1 MQPWVRMHGR
11 ASLARFLDAGRG
23 ARMQWHVRPRPSLTL
38 VFSLAVC
45 SGWSAACAFPVFEF
59 EEHGSTPR
67 HLSYVSNQPA
77 RSEPANSLPVPQLR
91 AARPSVVAPIVPA
104 PEVQPPQHPA
114 ACHHAL
120 QQEGVRFETL
130 PVAAAPGVKMPIRLL
145 GPVHGVTFEQL
156 EHDATFAILD
166 CRLGLALA
174 AWSRDLR
181 HARVRRVDYYSMYR
195 PGARVGGHGPVSGH
209 AHALAIDAARFTLDN
224 GVSLGVLD
232 DWEGRTRG
240 QAPCPVRRDESA
252 GSRLLRSVTCAGV
265 DSQLFQ
271 IVLTPHY
278 NKAHDNHVHLERK
291 PEVDWTYVR

>member
-1 MQPWVRMHGR
+1 MQPSVRAHAR
-11 ASLARFLDAGRG
+11 LAHFLDAGRG
-23 ARMQWHVRPRPSLTL
+23 ARMQWYVRSRPSLAL
-38 VFSLAVC
+38 VLLAVC

-59 EEHGSTPR
+59 EEHSSTPR
-67 HLSYVSNQPA
+67 HLHYVSTQPA
-77 RSEPANSLPVPQLR
+77 RSEPASNSLPVPQLR
-91 AARPSVVAPIVPA
+91 AARASAVAPIVPE
-104 PEVQPPQHPA
+104 PELKTPVRPA

-120 QQEGVRFETL
+120 QQAGVHFETL
-130 PVAAAPGVKMPIRLL
+130 PAAAAPGVKIPIRLR

-156 EHDATFAILD
+156 EHDATFSILD

-195 PGARVGGHGPVSGH
+195 PFARVGGNGPISGH

-224 GVSLGVLD
+224 GVTVGVLD
-232 DWEGRTRG
+232 DWEGRKRG
-240 QAPCPVRRDESA
+240 QAPCPVRHDESA
-252 GSRLLRSVTCAGV
+252 GSRLLRRVTCAGV

-278 NKAHDNHVHLERK
+278 NKAHENHVHLERK